1 MHLKIVVALCPSTH
15 QPADCTTL
23 AWESLVYNRSN
34 AFSAFDITCQG
45 DSSINDHDNGDS
57 TEVSDGDDKG
67 GDRDEDGDSFKDN
80 EDIYDIFLLLTCWRY
95 VWYENQK

>member
-1 MHLKIVVALCPSTH
+1 MHLKIGVALCPPTSQWTA
-15 QPADCTTL
+15 QP
-23 AWESLVYNRSN
+23 WPESPLSIIAPMHSVHSILRVRV
-34 AFSAFDITCQG
+34 IVR
-45 DSSINDHDNGDS
+45 INDHDHGDS

-67 GDRDEDGDSFKDN
+67 GDNDEDGDSFKDN